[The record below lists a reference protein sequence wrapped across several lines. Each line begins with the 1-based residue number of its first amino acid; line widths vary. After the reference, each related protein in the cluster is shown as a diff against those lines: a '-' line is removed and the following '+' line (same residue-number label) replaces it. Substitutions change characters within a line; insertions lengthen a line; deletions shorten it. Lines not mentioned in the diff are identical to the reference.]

1 MIGILF
7 GINTML
13 ALAVAFATTMLQNHF
28 SKIEK
33 SIEIYHNPKAY
44 KTESE
49 IAFIRDLT
57 EKYQKAYQTGESEY
71 IDVEAM
77 IQVAF
82 YEKKVGKF
90 SYHTVQNI
98 AVKSKLIMWA
108 VLCIQIVLE
117 ILSMNPGQSIPH
129 FIFIV
134 MSTVLCILITL
145 IGIFKGVIE
154 EKEQL
159 FIKIQDYIRNTYPTE
174 IKWKEKQKD
183 VKELLDKIDKL
194 EAELEHYQ
202 MNQEVPSK
210 EKQIKEEDI
219 KMLLNKIDMNL

>member
-1 MIGILF
+1 MIGVLF

-57 EKYQKAYQTGESEY
+57 EKYQKACETGESEY

-82 YEKKVGKF
+82 YKKKVGKF
-90 SYHTVQNI
+90 SYQSVQNVAI
-98 AVKSKLIMWA
+98 KSKLLMWGIA
-108 VLCIQIVLE
+108 CAQIVLE
-117 ILSMNPGQSIPH
+117 ILSTKPGQSIPH

-134 MSTVLCILITL
+134 MSTVLCIMITL
-145 IGIFKGVIE
+145 LSIFKGVNE

-174 IKWKEKQKD
+174 LKWKEKQKD
-183 VKELLDKIDKL
+183 VKALLDKIEKL
-194 EAELEHYQ
+194 EAELEEYQ
-202 MNQEVPSK
+202 SDKKVSTQ

-219 KMLLNKIDMNL
+219 KMLLNHIDMNL